1 MDGIIS
7 TSCGLKM
14 HYGSNEM
21 DTLHLD
27 AFQTSLHGI
36 KILCQGPFVKGK
48 LPPLSDAIHALRAP
62 FKRKVLLT
70 NTPFSF
76 NKLLAFQYDAS
87 FQIREGVDW
96 SLALTYILHAP
107 KDVLV
112 VAEDIAVPDAV
123 WPKLT
128 KNITFVHIV
137 TAPLRAVQ
145 PYDVIFFAPIDDIH
159 SNYVDIM
166 LKGLMV
172 VYNKTFTQKD
182 LKDILQELRVAKAG
196 LAWSKVQ
203 EERPQGC
210 LYWYD
215 PDATVGEEPLSK
227 KQIAEL
233 FQWLSVQFT

>member
-1 MDGIIS
+1 MNYAS
-7 TSCGLKM
+7 PLMETV
-14 HYGSNEM
+14 
-21 DTLHLD
+21 HLD
-27 AFQTSLHGI
+27 AFQTNLHGI
-36 KILCQGPFVKGK
+36 KILCQGPFVREK
-48 LPPLSDAIHALRAP
+48 LPPLSDTIHALRSP

-76 NKLLAFQYDAS
+76 NKLLSFQYDVT

-112 VAEDIAVPDAV
+112 VAEDIQIPDAV

-128 KNITFVHIV
+128 KSITFVHIV
-137 TAPLRAVQ
+137 TTPLRAVQ
-145 PYDVIFFAPIDDIH
+145 PYDAIFFAPIDDIH
-159 SNYVDIM
+159 SNYSDI
-166 LKGLMV
+166 LYKALTT
-172 VYNKTFTQKD
+172 VYNKTMSQKD

-196 LAWSKVQ
+196 LAWTKVG
-203 EERPQGC
+203 EEKPQGA

-227 KQIAEL
+227 KQLYDI
-233 FQWLSVQFT
+233 FQWLSTQFT

>member
-1 MDGIIS
+1 
-7 TSCGLKM
+7 M
-14 HYGSNEM
+14 HYGSNAM

-27 AFQTSLHGI
+27 AFQTGLHGT

-48 LPPLSDAIHALRAP
+48 LPPLTDAIHALRAP

-87 FQIREGVDW
+87 FQIREGADW

-123 WPKLT
+123 WAKLT
-128 KNITFVHIV
+128 KSITFVHIV
-137 TAPLRAVQ
+137 TAPLRALS
-145 PYDVIFFAPIDDIH
+145 PYDAIFFAPIDDIN
-159 SNYVDIM
+159 SNYVDTI
-166 LKGLMV
+166 LKALTL
-172 VYNKTFTQKD
+172 VYKKTFTQKD
-182 LKDILQELRVAKAG
+182 LRDILQELRVAKAG
-196 LAWSKVQ
+196 LAWTKV
-203 EERPQGC
+203 EEEGPHGA

-227 KQIAEL
+227 KQIGEL
-233 FQWLSVQFT
+233 FQWLSLQFT